1 MTACGSAEK
10 GRVLENPGMVRDL
23 ATQGCVCFQTFSK
36 RRDCLPESELFFCY
50 WFFTVLNE
58 AGVRGCWLDSIARA
72 VLIYRLAIVGFMLV
86 LVLYTCNTFYG
97 FDMFLGGI

>member
-1 MTACGSAEK
+1 MTACGSVEK

-36 RRDCLPESELFFCY
+36 RRDCLPESELYFLLLVFYSIPRSRCA
-50 WFFTVLNE
+50 WV
-58 AGVRGCWLDSIARA
+58 LDSIART
-72 VLIYRLAIVGFMLV
+72 VLIYRMAVVGFMLV
-86 LVLYTCNTFYG
+86 LVLYACNIFYG